1 MSIYSDIMNTLQANT
16 TLVNLVGNRIYFQTN
31 KSGQYPAITFFVYN
45 ELGELFAD
53 NREIK
58 TGYYIQVDI
67 WSKDNYNTI
76 VNEVMKSMTQA
87 GYRRTSSI
95 DLYEDDTQI
104 YHKAIR
110 FAKEF

>member
-1 MSIYSDIMNTLQANT
+1 MNTLQANT